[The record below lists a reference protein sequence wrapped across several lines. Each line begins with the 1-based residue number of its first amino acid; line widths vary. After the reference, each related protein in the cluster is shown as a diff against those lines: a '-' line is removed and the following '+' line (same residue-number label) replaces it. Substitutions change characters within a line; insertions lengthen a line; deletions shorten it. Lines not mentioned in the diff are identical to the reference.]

1 MIPLDGGR
9 LFSRNLRNR
18 ANSHSQVVFPID
30 YTAPGINRMG
40 NIEAFIGLGSN
51 LDEPIIQ
58 LSKAISALSCI
69 EEAKLTNVSGF
80 YRNPPLGDLS
90 QPSFVNAVARVETRL
105 GAEELFSAMV
115 EIERSLGRPIKRQ
128 KWSARIIDL
137 DLLIYGREV
146 INSEVLTVPHPQIKN
161 RSFVLYPLF
170 EIAPK
175 MVVPGLG
182 AVEKLL
188 SGKDVSSLVDTK
200 FVWKREIKELV

>member
-1 MIPLDGGR
+1 M
-9 LFSRNLRNR
+9 S
-18 ANSHSQVVFPID
+18 
-30 YTAPGINRMG
+30 
-40 NIEAFIGLGSN
+40 NIEVFIGLGSN
-51 LDEPIIQ
+51 LDEPITQ
-58 LSKAISALSCI
+58 LSKAISALSYI
-69 EEAKLTNVSGF
+69 KEAELTNVSGF
-80 YRNPPLGDLS
+80 YKNPPLGNPS
-90 QPSFVNAVARVETRL
+90 QPPFVNAVARLETRL

-115 EIERSLGRPIKRQ
+115 EIESALGRPIERQ

-137 DLLIYGREV
+137 DLLIYGKAI
-146 INSEVLTVPHPQIKN
+146 INSEVLTVPHPQIEN

-188 SGKDVSSLVDTK
+188 SGKDVSSLVNTK

>member
-1 MIPLDGGR
+1 
-9 LFSRNLRNR
+9 
-18 ANSHSQVVFPID
+18 
-30 YTAPGINRMG
+30 MG

-128 KWSARIIDL
+128 KWSPRIIDL